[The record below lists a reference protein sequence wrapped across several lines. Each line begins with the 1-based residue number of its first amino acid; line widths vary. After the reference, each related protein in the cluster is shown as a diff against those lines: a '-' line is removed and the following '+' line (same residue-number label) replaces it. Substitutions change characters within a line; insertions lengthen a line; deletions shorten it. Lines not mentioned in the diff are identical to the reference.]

1 MLRGEIAMF
10 VDFNKVFKKTKEEEI
25 KMYEDILQMY
35 KDNVGT
41 CRTCVHYIYY
51 AFNPNGIYTVVVG
64 KDEECD
70 ICPDIFAKSINRKSS
85 ENICPYYEYDQSKEK
100 FCDEKIKEIKE
111 KK

>member
-1 MLRGEIAMF
+1 MF

-41 CRTCVHYIYY
+41 CRTCVHYIYH
-51 AFNPNGIYTVVVG
+51 AFQPSGSYTVVVG

-85 ENICPYYEYDQSKEK
+85 ENICPYYEYDKSRETIFRDEIRKAKER
-100 FCDEKIKEIKE
+100 
-111 KK
+111 